1 MLTYICSN
9 DTVILLYKLG
19 FRTYGGI
26 KVELLSQKEDVINK
40 VNQLIL
46 KTDGPFSVVIADIDN
61 LASINKTYGEEI
73 GNQVIK
79 KVTSILS
86 KNMYKNDYFCNEGD
100 EFYMLLSKKG
110 SERSFMELEEV
121 RRYLSDN
128 TFKLVDEDKS
138 EEIYIT
144 LSFGV
149 ASYPR
154 DAKNVVDLMRV
165 ADSAMFRAKKMGKNR
180 ICLSEAENM
189 VLKSSY
195 YTKTQLDRLSE
206 LSKAN
211 DKTEAFLLREALDD
225 LFKKYSK

>member
-1 MLTYICSN
+1 M
-9 DTVILLYKLG
+9 
-19 FRTYGGI
+19 
-26 KVELLSQKEDVINK
+26 ELLSNNELIIEK
-40 VNQLIL
+40 VSNLISNS
-46 KTDGPFSVVIADIDN
+46 DGPFSIVVADVDN
-61 LASINKTYGEEI
+61 METINKTFGRKI
-73 GNQVIK
+73 GDEVIRK
-79 KVTSILS
+79 ITSILLNNLS
-86 KNMYKNDYFCNEGD
+86 ETDMICLNGD
-100 EFYMLLSKKG
+100 EFSMLLVKKG

-128 TFKLVDEDKS
+128 TFILSDGENSEDV
-138 EEIYIT
+138 YIT

-154 DAKNVVDLMRV
+154 DAKNVVDLFRV
-165 ADSAMFRAKKMGKNR
+165 ADSAVFRAKKLGKNK

-195 YTKTQLDRLSE
+195 FTKTQLDRLSE